1 MTRLVE
7 IFESTNGR
15 LSFKRVSG
23 FISLLTAI
31 VLSFMFY
38 NVEVVSLFIAY
49 SAAMGG
55 VGIFEKRVKGNVHKD

>member
-1 MTRLVE
+1 MKKILE
-7 IFESTNGR
+7 IFEGTSGN

-23 FISLLTAI
+23 FISLITAI
-31 VLSFMFY
+31 VLAFMFY

-55 VGIFEKRVKGNVHKD
+55 VGIFEKRIKENGYKN